1 VIDWIIAGALTA
13 VLLAEVVDAWALRQL
28 TARCLRIEPRTR
40 EEQRL
45 VRWYA
50 EGFDH
55 SIAVTSWLAY
65 GCIALTAVASLAGA
79 QPAVL
84 AVGALLSVAAM
95 AESHLGTRLR
105 RRFLQRPLVT
115 TAYAATA
122 TRSGCDRQ
130 ARRLASRVVRR
141 RQVPAEMLLGPAQGS
156 AHRAGGNEAH
166 VAAAD
171 G

>member
-1 VIDWIIAGALTA
+1 MIDWIIAGALTA

-28 TARCLRIEPRTR
+28 TARCRGIEPRTR
-40 EEQRL
+40 DEQRL

-65 GCIALTAVASLAGA
+65 GCIALTAIASLAGA

-84 AVGALLSVAAM
+84 AVGALLSFGAM
-95 AESHLGTRLR
+95 AECHLGTRLR

-115 TAYAATA
+115 ANAAA
-122 TRSGCDRQ
+122 TRSGGDRQ
-130 ARRLASRVVRR
+130 ARRLSSRVVRR
-141 RQVPAEMLLGPAQGS
+141 RQVPAQMLLGPAQGA

-166 VAAAD
+166 VTAAD
-171 G
+171 A